1 MDGASEAS
9 RLYICGLGVY
19 EAYLNGEKIGSEYLA
34 PGYHS
39 YDFHLQ
45 VQTYD
50 VTGLLK
56 EGENTLEV
64 WLGDGWFRGRFGFG
78 EGFRNIYGDKIYLI
92 AELYH
97 GKELAAATD
106 STWESHPSPIVKAVF
121 TMVRPTMPGWRQSWK
136 PVGRAYGKK
145 FRRTVVPWR

>member
-1 MDGASEAS
+1 M
-9 RLYICGLGVY
+9 YICGLGVY
-19 EAYLNGEKIGSEYLA
+19 EAYLNGEKIGNEYLA

-50 VTGLLK
+50 VTSLLK

-78 EGFRNIYGDKIYLI
+78 EASGI
-92 AELYH
+92 
-97 GKELAAATD
+97 
-106 STWESHPSPIVKAVF
+106 F
-121 TMVRPTMPGWRQSWK
+121 TVT
-136 PVGRAYGKK
+136 K
-145 FRRTVVPWR
+145 FT